1 MDDLGRRARAF
12 FSTLSEDRIAHDV
25 IENYHAL
32 GAGYPL
38 QQALDLRVVDRLDLV
53 GIVEIPNDSTWDGL
67 WSG

>member
-1 MDDLGRRARAF
+1 
-12 FSTLSEDRIAHDV
+12 V

-67 WSG
+67 WSVEDKERRGGVPLARPS

>member
-1 MDDLGRRARAF
+1 
-12 FSTLSEDRIAHDV
+12 V